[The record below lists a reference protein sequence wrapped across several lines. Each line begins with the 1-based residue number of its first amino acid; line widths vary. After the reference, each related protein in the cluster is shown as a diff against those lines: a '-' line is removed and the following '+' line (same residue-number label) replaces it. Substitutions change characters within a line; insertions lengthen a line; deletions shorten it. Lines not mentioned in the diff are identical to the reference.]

1 MQSSQLE
8 QLERGLHD
16 VLRLLERD
24 ESGAGATLSQDHPAV
39 RAAAACELML
49 PETLTASTLA
59 ESARH
64 KIDTV
69 HVLLA
74 RAREHEKLPP
84 AAQLAADEGYMVGA
98 EDLRQ
103 QGDDKPA

>member
-16 VLRLLERD
+16 VVRLAERD
-24 ESGAGATLSQDHPAV
+24 EGRAGATLDPDHPAV
-39 RAAAACELML
+39 QAAAACELML
-49 PETLTASTLA
+49 PEILTAATLA
-59 ESARH
+59 EAARH

-84 AAQLAADEGYMVGA
+84 EAQLAADEGYLADVD
-98 EDLRQ
+98 DLRFQ
-103 QGDDKPA
+103 DNKPA